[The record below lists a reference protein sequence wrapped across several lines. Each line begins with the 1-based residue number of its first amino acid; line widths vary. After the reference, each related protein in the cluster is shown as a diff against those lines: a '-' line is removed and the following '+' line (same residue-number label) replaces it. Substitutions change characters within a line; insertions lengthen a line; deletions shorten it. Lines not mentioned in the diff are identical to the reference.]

1 MRYNDLEFCDSP
13 NLGMDVAT
21 SKVLHFHE
29 TSVLRNLGIFHVAF
43 HSFQVDLNNSYIL
56 LKRTNFI
63 IPCFLLKCKYILL
76 FIENIETINFV
87 VNLVTFIEDK

>member
-21 SKVLHFHE
+21 SKVLHFHG

-56 LKRTNFI
+56 RSEQI
-63 IPCFLLKCKYILL
+63 LLSLVFFKCKH
-76 FIENIETINFV
+76 TIV
-87 VNLVTFIEDK
+87 H